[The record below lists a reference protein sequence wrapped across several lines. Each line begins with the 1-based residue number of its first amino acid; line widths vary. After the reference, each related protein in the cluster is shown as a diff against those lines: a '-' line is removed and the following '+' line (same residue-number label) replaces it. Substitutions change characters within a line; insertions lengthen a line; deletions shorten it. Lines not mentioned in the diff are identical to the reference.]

1 MQDRGFT
8 LVEVLV
14 ALSILIVAALATA
27 QMMSAAA
34 LAINATRTHTI
45 TAGLAAQRMEQLL
58 AVEWT
63 SLVPTPPNAL
73 DENVAGCVEFL
84 DRDGRVVGTGVTPT
98 GEAAFVRRW
107 AIAAPAEAPDARV
120 LSVLVRALASDLAGA
135 RGHPGEARLLT
146 VRARV
151 DQ

>member
-14 ALSILIVAALATA
+14 ALGILVAAALATA

-34 LAINATRTHTI
+34 LAIHATRTHTI
-45 TAGLAAQRMEQLL
+45 TASLAAQRMEQLL

-63 SLVPTPPNAL
+63 DLTPTPPTAL

-84 DRDGRVVGTGVTPT
+84 DPDGRVIGTRATPPAN
-98 GEAAFVRRW
+98 AAFVRRW
-107 AIAAPAEAPDARV
+107 AIGTPLEAPDARV
-120 LSVLVRALASDLAGA
+120 LSVLVRGLAADRAGA

-146 VRARV
+146 VRARM
-151 DQ
+151 DP